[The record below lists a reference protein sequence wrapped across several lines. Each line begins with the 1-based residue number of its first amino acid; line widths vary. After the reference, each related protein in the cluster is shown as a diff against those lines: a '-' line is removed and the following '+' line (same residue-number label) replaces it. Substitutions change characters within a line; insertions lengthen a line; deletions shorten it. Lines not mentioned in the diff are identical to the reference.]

1 MMQNDDDTNL
11 PPTKAIAVSGSEGE
25 SASRIVAKGEGELAE
40 KILDFA
46 FAEGIKVRQDK
57 DLTELLD
64 AFEIESP
71 IPLEALNAVSL
82 ILERVYTENAKL
94 QEAKF
99 GAEPP
104 TETEAPTEETEE

>member
-1 MMQNDDDTNL
+1 MQNDDDTNPL
-11 PPTKAIAVSGSEGE
+11 PTKAIAVSGSEGE

-64 AFEIESP
+64 AFEVESP

-82 ILERVYTENAKL
+82 ILERVYAENTKL
-94 QEAKF
+94 QEAKSA
-99 GAEPP
+99 AEHPIK
-104 TETEAPTEETEE
+104 TEETTKEP

>member
-1 MMQNDDDTNL
+1 MNPEDDTDK
-11 PPTKAIAVSGSEGE
+11 PSPKAIAISGSKDT
-25 SASRIVAKGEGELAE
+25 ALSRIVAKGEGELAE

-64 AFEIESP
+64 AFEVESP

-82 ILERVYTENAKL
+82 ILERVYAENTKLHDAKNTTE
-94 QEAKF
+94 F
-99 GAEPP
+99 GSS
-104 TETEAPTEETEE
+104 EEE